1 MTQARLR
8 ARAALTMRL
17 TREQTGLDHWRSRP
31 VLANPTTLV
40 DVHEHRVVALRESA
54 RRSLHT
60 ALVHGRAE
68 VAGLAAQVR
77 ALSPAATLDR
87 GYAVVRR
94 ADGHVVRDPAEV
106 AAGDACA
113 SAWPAAEIA
122 AQVVGP

>member
-1 MTQARLR
+1 
-8 ARAALTMRL
+8 
-17 TREQTGLDHWRSRP
+17 
-31 VLANPTTLV
+31 
-40 DVHEHRVVALRESA
+40 VVALRESA

-94 ADGHVVRDPAEV
+94 ADGHVVRDAAEV
-106 AAGDACA
+106 NEGDALRIRVA
-113 SAWPAAEIA
+113 LGELA
-122 AQVVGP
+122 AQVVAP